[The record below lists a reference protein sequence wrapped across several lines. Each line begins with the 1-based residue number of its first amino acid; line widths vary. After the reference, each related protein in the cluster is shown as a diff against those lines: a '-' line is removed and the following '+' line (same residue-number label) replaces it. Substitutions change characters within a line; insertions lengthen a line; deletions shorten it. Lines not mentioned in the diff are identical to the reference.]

1 MSNEHSVAI
10 PHPAVQSSSATS
22 RFTTSP
28 LATWIG
34 LFLALFSM
42 IIIRDVFRRFA
53 PDAGAGATVLKESLM
68 FLSAGIVLW
77 LLRFREGQS
86 LRSIG
91 LGTSP
96 WWKSALWGLV
106 TGAICLGVAVG
117 LAVLTHYGQG
127 TSYLDKLPV
136 SIVTM
141 VVLRAGIVEELFY
154 RGYAIERLQ
163 AVGVG
168 RAAAVALP
176 LIVFSV
182 AHWTGGLANIL
193 IAFVTGAVLT
203 AFYLWRKDLVAN
215 MIGHFLVDFIA
226 NVLPRLV
233 G

>member
-1 MSNEHSVAI
+1 MAI
-10 PHPAVQSSSATS
+10 PHLARQS
-22 RFTTSP
+22 RI
-28 LATWIG
+28 ATWIG

-42 IIIRDVFRRFA
+42 IIIRDIFRRFA
-53 PDAGAGATVLKESLM
+53 PDAGPGLNVLKESLM
-68 FLSAGIVLW
+68 FLSAGTVLW

-96 WWKSALWGLV
+96 WWKSILWGLV
-106 TGAICLGVAVG
+106 IGIVCFGVAIG
-117 LAVLTHYGQG
+117 LALLTHYGQG
-127 TSYLDKLPV
+127 KSDLDKLPV
-136 SIVTM
+136 SVVTL

-163 AVGVG
+163 AVGFS
-168 RAAAVALP
+168 RSAAIALP
-176 LIVFSV
+176 LVIFSI
-182 AHWTGGLANIL
+182 AHWPGGWANIL
-193 IAFVTGAVLT
+193 IAFVTGAILT

-215 MIGHFLVDFIA
+215 MIGHFLVDFVA